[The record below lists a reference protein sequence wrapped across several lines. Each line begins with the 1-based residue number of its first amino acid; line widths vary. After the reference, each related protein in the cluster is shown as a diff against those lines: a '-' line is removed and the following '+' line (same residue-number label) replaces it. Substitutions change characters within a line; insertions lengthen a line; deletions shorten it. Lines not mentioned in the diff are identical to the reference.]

1 MIFLAVIQDPKDNSF
16 FEAMRQ
22 SYGNSPIDSKLT
34 VDKSWFDSFASCN
47 PNIELV
53 QLYFH
58 LTWFDLTHF
67 CFANPKL
74 NYHWWLQVAITIEH
88 NRCQRGIP
96 FFKKIHQV
104 QIKFLKMWRTGRQI
118 ECHQS
123 QVLPFIFPSTH
134 FMLLS
139 VEVIIDTQR
148 SYRVFSYFWLQ
159 TVWLLRLKL
168 RESGKHHNNL
178 SPWSSWS
185 WLAFGQWLFIRLM
198 QSFVLNITRKVSIV
212 YA

>member
-74 NYHWWLQVAITIEH
+74 NYHWWLQVAITIGQ
-88 NRCQRGIP
+88 NRCRRGIP

-148 SYRVFSYFWLQ
+148 SYRAFSFLTSDCLIIMIEIERILNASEQ
-159 TVWLLRLKL
+159 FFALIKL
-168 RESGKHHNNL
+168 Y
-178 SPWSSWS
+178 WS
-185 WLAFGQWLFIRLM
+185 WLAFGQWIFHQAHAELICP
-198 QSFVLNITRKVSIV
+198 
-212 YA
+212 

>member
-123 QVLPFIFPSTH
+123 QVLPFIYPSMH
-134 FMLLS
+134 FHVNFRWSNYWYTKIISSLLIS
-139 VEVIIDTQR
+139 D
-148 SYRVFSYFWLQ
+148 F
-159 TVWLLRLKL
+159 RLSDYYDWNW
-168 RESGKHHNNL
+168 ENL
-178 SPWSSWS
+178 ER
-185 WLAFGQWLFIRLM
+185 IRTIFRLD
-198 QSFVLNITRKVSIV
+198 
-212 YA
+212 